1 MRERVK
7 SGVRTK
13 KARGWRGEGEKLSL
27 LHLSPSR
34 FFVLAPLFA
43 RSLISRR
50 SIPDDLLEEKR
61 KLLTV
66 YCGAICVVLYCIVL
80 YRIILYCTI
89 LLYYTITPYCVK
101 LCCIVLS
108 CTVLYCTVQC
118 CIEYQKSVC
127 RWNENR

>member
-13 KARGWRGEGEKLSL
+13 KARGWRGEGEKVSL

-61 KLLTV
+61 RLLTA

-89 LLYYTITPYCVK
+89 LLHHIVSNCVVLYCLV
-101 LCCIVLS
+101 LYCIVLYNV
-108 CTVLYCTVQC
+108 VLNT
-118 CIEYQKSVC
+118 KNLSADGTKTDK
-127 RWNENR
+127 